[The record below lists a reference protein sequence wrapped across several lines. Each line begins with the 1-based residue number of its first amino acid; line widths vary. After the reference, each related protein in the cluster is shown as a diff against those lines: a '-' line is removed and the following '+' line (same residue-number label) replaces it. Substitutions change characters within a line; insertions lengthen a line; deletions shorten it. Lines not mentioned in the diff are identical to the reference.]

1 MTLAPVYMDVTELVL
16 HPLRTGIQRIE
27 REKALPPARGRR
39 SDVLLP
45 LPTASD
51 GCLETYSGSHSLI
64 EKSWRAVV
72 KWGE

>member
-1 MTLAPVYMDVTELVL
+1 MQYC
-16 HPLRTGIQRIE
+16 HRTPMAFVMR
-27 REKALPPARGRR
+27 LDPAQAVIG
-39 SDVLLP
+39 LP